1 MHLAQPAQRL
11 PSPPTTMSI
20 SAVTNLTASQAI
32 FNQIA
37 ARNVAPRNKPAGSE
51 KESARSNDALRAARQ
66 AGSGAGS
73 SHSEKSEV
81 RLRTYA

>member
-1 MHLAQPAQRL
+1 
-11 PSPPTTMSI
+11 MSI

-37 ARNVAPRNKPAGSE
+37 ARHAPPRNKPVGSD

-66 AGSGAGS
+66 ASSGAGS
-73 SHSEKSEV
+73 SHSEKTEV
-81 RLRTYA
+81 RLRAYA

>member
-1 MHLAQPAQRL
+1 
-11 PSPPTTMSI
+11 MSI
-20 SAVTNLTASQAI
+20 SAVTSLTATQAI
-32 FNQIA
+32 YNQIA
-37 ARNVAPRNKPAGSE
+37 ARSAAPRTKPAGSD

-81 RLRTYA
+81 RLRAYA

>member
-1 MHLAQPAQRL
+1 
-11 PSPPTTMSI
+11 MSI
-20 SAVTNLTASQAI
+20 SAVTHLNASQAI
-32 FNQIA
+32 YNQIA
-37 ARNVAPRNKPAGSE
+37 ARHVPPRHKPPGSD
-51 KESARSNDALRAARQ
+51 KESAKSNDALRAARQ

>member
-1 MHLAQPAQRL
+1 MRLARPALRQP
-11 PSPPTTMSI
+11 SPTTMSI

-37 ARNVAPRNKPAGSE
+37 ARHIAPRSKPAGSE

-66 AGSGAGS
+66 AGSNAGS